1 MRTPAVSSKVHLDHT
16 MPMTINTHTFLTEA
30 AHAASLTFAPA
41 PVTGER
47 RSDDAPALAGR
58 YAT

>member
-1 MRTPAVSSKVHLDHT
+1 VHLDHT

-41 PVTGER
+41 PVGGER

>member
-1 MRTPAVSSKVHLDHT
+1 VHLDHT
-16 MPMTINTHTFLTEA
+16 MPMTINTYTFLTEA
-30 AHAASLTFAPA
+30 AHAASLAFAPA
-41 PVTGER
+41 PVSGER

>member
-1 MRTPAVSSKVHLDHT
+1 MT
-16 MPMTINTHTFLTEA
+16 MTINTHMFLAEA
-30 AHAASLTFAPA
+30 ACAASLTLASA
-41 PVTGER
+41 PVSGER